1 MELQFYGMERSCVPR
16 NITATVE
23 PTPAVP
29 TAAEKILHVLVA
41 FERRPAWPLAELC
54 HELDLPKST
63 VHRLLATLKAFGFVH
78 QEHRD
83 APYRLGYRVW
93 SLAQRGRDHDELAAR
108 ARPILAGLVEASR
121 ETAFLTVREGLHA
134 FCVARVD
141 TPQDVRLLIEVGS
154 ANPLHLGASNTVLL
168 AFADEIERS
177 MVLSQTVLE
186 PAERLAAESEM
197 RRIVLQRYAF
207 SSEQLTAGAA
217 AVGVPVFDGDGRVA
231 ACLSIGAP
239 AYRFQHDRA
248 VSCLPELR
256 RAARALEAR
265 LGATRTA

>member
-1 MELQFYGMERSCVPR
+1 MELQFHGVERSRVPHDPHP
-16 NITATVE
+16 AVE
-23 PTPAVP
+23 PTAAVP
-29 TAAEKILHVLVA
+29 TAAEKVLHVLVA
-41 FERRPAWPLAELC
+41 FEQRPSWTLADLA
-54 HELDLPKST
+54 HELDWPKSS
-63 VHRLLATLKAFGFVH
+63 VHRLLATLKTFGFVH

-93 SLAQRGRDHDELAAR
+93 SMAQRGRDHDELAAH
-108 ARPILAGLVEASR
+108 ARPILAGLVEATR

-197 RRIVLQRYAF
+197 RRIVAQRYAY
-207 SSEQLTAGAA
+207 SSEQLTVGAA
-217 AVGVPVFDGDGRVA
+217 AVGVPVFDVDGRIA

-239 AYRFQHDRA
+239 AYRFEHERA
-248 VSCLPELR
+248 VGCLPHLR
-256 RAARALEAR
+256 IAARALEAR

>member
-1 MELQFYGMERSCVPR
+1 MPQDLPH
-16 NITATVE
+16 ATE
-23 PTPAVP
+23 PAAAVP
-29 TAAEKILHVLVA
+29 TAAEKVLHVLVA
-41 FERRPAWPLAELC
+41 FEQRPAWALADLC
-54 HELDLPKST
+54 DELDLPKST
-63 VHRLLATLKAFGFVH
+63 VHRLLATLKTFGFVH

-93 SLAQRGRDHDELAAR
+93 SVAQRGRDHDELAAR
-108 ARPILAGLVEASR
+108 ARPILAGLVEATR
-121 ETAFLTVREGLHA
+121 ETAFLTVREGLDA

-186 PAERLAAESEM
+186 PEERLAAEAEM
-197 RRIVLQRYAF
+197 RRIVVQRYAY

-217 AVGVPVFDGDGRVA
+217 AVGVPVFDGDGRIA

-248 VSCLPELR
+248 VACLPELR
-256 RAARALEAR
+256 RAARALESRFSAAR
-265 LGATRTA
+265 TT